1 MPSFTN
7 VNNAAITTG
16 MPPEVT
22 GISGNY
28 FLDPDTGEEVM
39 MNSAKYLR
47 CETILAAA
55 ARAGRKVAMV
65 TAKEKLRDIL
75 SRDLK
80 GMAFSAEK
88 ASEAKKATHGID
100 DVEELVGRPQ
110 PKIYGADASLYVL
123 DAGIALIRAGRADFL
138 YLSLTDWVQHAF
150 APDEPEAL
158 QFMAAIDRRIGELL
172 DLGAVVGATAD
183 HGMNAKANPDGSPR
197 VVFIESEIDEAL
209 GTGAKVIC
217 PITDPYVAH
226 HGALG
231 SAVTVHL
238 AEHHDVETVA
248 AHLRT
253 LPGVEEVF
261 DRDAAAAE
269 LELPADRIG
278 DLYVL
283 AASDAVLGR
292 TLSDHDLSQLHGT
305 LRSHGGMHETMVP
318 MLVSEPIDSPPEEC
332 RNFDIFQLTCNFGAD
347 A

>member
-1 MPSFTN
+1 
-7 VNNAAITTG
+7 
-16 MPPEVT
+16 
-22 GISGNY
+22 
-28 FLDPDTGEEVM
+28 
-39 MNSAKYLR
+39 
-47 CETILAAA
+47 
-55 ARAGRKVAMV
+55 
-65 TAKEKLRDIL
+65 
-75 SRDLK
+75 
-80 GMAFSAEK
+80 
-88 ASEAKKATHGID
+88 
-100 DVEELVGRPQ
+100 
-110 PKIYGADASLYVL
+110 
-123 DAGIALIRAGRADFL
+123 
-138 YLSLTDWVQHAF
+138 
-150 APDEPEAL
+150 
-158 QFMAAIDRRIGELL
+158 MAAIDRRIGELL

-292 TLSDHDLSQLHGT
+292 TPSDHDLSQLHGT

-318 MLVSEPIDSPPEEC
+318 MLVSEPVESPPAGC
-332 RNFDIFQLTCNFGAD
+332 RNFDIFHLTCNFGAD
-347 A
+347 E